1 MKPQNLHAH
10 EDRLLDFAYGELP
23 SPEAQVVESHLQ
35 GCARCTQAL
44 DDIRGVRVT
53 MSQLSEESAPDAGL
67 ESLLA
72 YAQQSARRVAAG
84 PAPTPSRWRRW
95 LLPVVGLASVGT
107 LGILTINA
115 QSPELT
121 RPNLAAAEM
130 QSSKAAPA
138 MAPAPKPVSPPS
150 VAPAQVV
157 AEAPPPPADARGE
170 DEDSFA
176 KESPKSRS
184 KEPRRAEGW
193 ETAGSG
199 GGFGTRGRSDEL
211 KAKKGKSAEVMS
223 DKLSASKTAP
233 EEKAQREVSNL
244 DEEALAD
251 GAPVLSQPPAS
262 ASPPR
267 ESLRLGG
274 ALAKKESRKDADDAL
289 PKGGAWDEGPGAPA
303 LESVTEPMAQGAV
316 ASAPAPSAAAEGRA
330 GAAPPPPYGDERNGV
345 VQAPTSPA
353 KSAMKPSKAPAR
365 DQLPSPEPASPAPVR
380 RAKAEAEVAERSS
393 GLSVV
398 ELSLR
403 AQNANRAGDRSQ
415 EASLLRLALD
425 AGASGTERMGLLNR
439 LCDAEL
445 ALGRRREG
453 LAACNQVLSEAPG
466 SSAAQ
471 AARRRLN
478 REAGSVETPTSDSQ
492 PTP

>member
-23 SPEAQVVESHLQ
+23 APEAQVVESHLQ

-130 QSSKAAPA
+130 QSSKAV
-138 MAPAPKPVSPPS
+138 PAPKPVPPPA
-150 VAPAQVV
+150 VAPAQAVV
-157 AEAPPPPADARGE
+157 AEAPPPPADTIGGVADSRVKEAR
-170 DEDSFA
+170 
-176 KESPKSRS
+176 KSRAEES
-184 KEPRRAEGW
+184 RRAEGW
-193 ETAGSG
+193 EMAGSG
-199 GGFGTRGRSDEL
+199 GGFGTRSRSDEL
-211 KAKKGKSAEVMS
+211 KSKVKPSDVMS
-223 DKLSASKTAP
+223 GKQSAAKTEPA
-233 EEKAQREVSNL
+233 EKAPREVSNL
-244 DEEALAD
+244 DEEALAE
-251 GAPVLSQPPAS
+251 GAPVLSQPAAPE
-262 ASPPR
+262 SPPQ
-267 ESLRLGG
+267 EPLRLGG
-274 ALAKKESRKDADDAL
+274 ALSKKESAKDKDDDA
-289 PKGGAWDEGPGAPA
+289 PSKGGTWDEGPGAPA
-303 LESVTEPMAQGAV
+303 LEAVTEPMAQGAV
-316 ASAPAPSAAAEGRA
+316 ASAPAPSGSYAGR
-330 GAAPPPPYGDERNGV
+330 GGVAPPTGGASDDFA
-345 VQAPTSPA
+345 QAPVPRAKSTMKPA
-353 KSAMKPSKAPAR
+353 KAPTREQVAR
-365 DQLPSPEPASPAPVR
+365 PEPAAVR
-380 RAKAEAEVAERSS
+380 RAESEAEERSS
-393 GLSVV
+393 GRSVA
-398 ELSLR
+398 ELSLQ
-403 AQNANRAGDRSQ
+403 AQAANRTGDRDQ
-415 EASLLRLALD
+415 EARLLRLALD
-425 AGASGTERMGLLNR
+425 SGASSAERLGLLNR

-453 LAACNQVLSEAPG
+453 LAACNQVLTEAPG

-471 AARRRLN
+471 VARRRLS
-478 REAGSVETPTSDSQ
+478 RESVSVETPAVDSQ
-492 PTP
+492 PAP